1 MNFENRKRNQTP
13 SLGGR
18 GSEDLNWSLSL
29 CILCSRRHTHTHT
42 PAEGQRDKE
51 KQRERQRKV
60 ETGKL
65 RQIMI
70 KNVVHF

>member
-1 MNFENRKRNQTP
+1 MEA
-13 SLGGR
+13 G
-18 GSEDLNWSLSL
+18 DLKILIGLFL
-29 CILCSRRHTHTHT
+29 CAFYAHIDTHTHT

-65 RQIMI
+65 RQIVI
-70 KNVVHF
+70 KNIVHF